1 MNAINAMRAARR
13 ALAVVALLSA
23 GVLAAQ
29 APPPAQPV
37 PPVQAEARPASP
49 AVADS
54 LAQFDWLAGCWRGE
68 FNRREFREHWM
79 PVRGGMLVGMSQ
91 TVSAGKTLSHEY
103 LRIERRADGI
113 YYVLRSG
120 PASESTLKL
129 DKTSVDGAATIFTFA
144 NPALE
149 FPRQLSY
156 RRDPG
161 EWLYATVTGKVN
173 GTDRD
178 LVYAMRRI
186 DCETGDFINP

>member
-1 MNAINAMRAARR
+1 MNAINAMRATRR

-23 GVLAAQ
+23 GTLAAQ
-29 APPPAQPV
+29 APPPAQSV
-37 PPVQAEARPASP
+37 PPVQAETKPAPP
-49 AVADS
+49 ALADP

-91 TVSAGKTLSHEY
+91 TVSAGKTLSYEY

-120 PASESTLKL
+120 PASESVLKL
-129 DKTSVDGAATIFTFA
+129 DKTTVEGAATIFTFA

-161 EWLYATVTGKVN
+161 EWLYATVTGKVS